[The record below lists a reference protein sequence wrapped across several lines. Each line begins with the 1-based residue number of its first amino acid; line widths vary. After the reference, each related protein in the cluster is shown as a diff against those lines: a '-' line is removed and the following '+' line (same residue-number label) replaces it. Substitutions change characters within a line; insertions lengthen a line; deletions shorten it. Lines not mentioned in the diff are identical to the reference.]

1 MIRIKKLNKSFG
13 KSHIL
18 KDIDLEIRHGEVIVI
33 IGPSG
38 SGKSTLLRCLNF
50 LEIADSGEIWINDKR
65 IDPKKDNLNKVRE
78 NVGMVFQHFNLFP
91 HMTAQENIAEAII
104 HVKGYKKEDA
114 KKIANQLLEKVKLL
128 HRANNYPSQLSGGE
142 KQRTAIA
149 RALAM
154 KPDIMLFDEP
164 TSSLDP
170 ELIDEVLQTMKTLA
184 NEGMTMAI
192 VTHEM
197 GFAKDVADRIIVI
210 DKGRIIEEGSAE
222 QIFDQSQNKRTNEF
236 LGKRYE

>member
-18 KDIDLEIRHGEVIVI
+18 KDIDLEISQGEVIVI

-65 IDPKKDNLNKVRE
+65 IDPKQDNLNKVRE

-91 HMTAQENIAEAII
+91 HMTAYENIAEALI
-104 HVKGYKKEDA
+104 HVKRYKKEDA

-170 ELIDEVLQTMKTLA
+170 ELIDEVLQTMKILA

-197 GFAKDVADRIIVI
+197 GFAREVADRIIVI
-210 DKGRIIEEGSAE
+210 DKGRIIEEGTAE
-222 QIFDQSQNKRTNEF
+222 QIFDQSQHKRTNEF
-236 LGKRYE
+236 LSKIL

>member
-18 KDIDLEIRHGEVIVI
+18 KDIDLEIRQGEVIVI

-50 LEIADSGEIWINDKR
+50 LEISDSGEIWINGKR

-91 HMTAQENIAEAII
+91 HMTALENITEALI
-104 HVKGYKKEDA
+104 HVKRYKKEEA
-114 KKIANQLLEKVKLL
+114 KEIANQLLEKVKLL

-154 KPDIMLFDEP
+154 KPGIMLFDEP

-197 GFAKDVADRIIVI
+197 GFAREVADRIVVV
-210 DKGRIIEEGSAE
+210 DKGRIIEEGTAE
-222 QIFDQSQNKRTNEF
+222 QIFDRSQQKRTNEF
-236 LGKRYE
+236 LSKIL